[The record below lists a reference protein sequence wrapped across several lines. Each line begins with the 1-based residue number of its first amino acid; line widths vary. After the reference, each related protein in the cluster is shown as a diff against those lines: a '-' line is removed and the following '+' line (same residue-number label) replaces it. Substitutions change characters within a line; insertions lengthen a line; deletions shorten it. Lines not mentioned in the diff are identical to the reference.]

1 MSAVTPK
8 TNMPYPLHSNSILE
22 NLIENENVEG
32 TLLTLQ
38 RWAEKLEAEATTEQL
53 EILKKGL
60 PKDFSIDEK
69 FKIVKN
75 PIRLSTGGGGEAMAP
90 RFLDRNVDLYLVRAQ
105 KLVEGKYSYKQIKR
119 AQLSQLYFTLQSLF
133 LVEYMRNEERIPV
146 GFNWESKDV
155 LFHEDLKAFI
165 TRKEEND
172 SPFPKIKSDK
182 GELAINRN
190 NIKDILVELEEMG
203 GTVQRLTPILMR
215 HEHAWKKMMSTG
227 CTGCGKR
234 IGEACPNDKL
244 AKLIDTDAKHF
255 SSLGAQISRLNLGKP
270 ENEAEYN
277 KMMNRVLLKY
287 YTKAGIT
294 GELLGGVKELFAGEN
309 ELKVPFACKER
320 YGMQTSSWNDA
331 IVGSFFPLSR
341 RKEEPKTTGAR
352 LYFGSTAPPSLL
364 VQNLMADAIKR
375 ILARKLVEGGKRMGI
390 DVKSK
395 LEYHPRKDRLL
406 WEYIASCKNG
416 TVQTKLIDGEYESG
430 SEFHSLS
437 ILEFG
442 KGVIHQPAAEGF
454 RGEMTHCLQ
463 LGREK
468 WEWNVSSKGKLPIVS
483 PNVTLAE
490 INSIFTLNE
499 KVKGVVIC
507 IDHWGIDGDDEEWDY
522 SEEGDK
528 YWGVGPNLFHND
540 EPKKGAR
547 TFVTF
552 LKRIIDKSKYGI
564 KREDVVHT
572 RRAYGVL
579 LKEDL
584 NNFLKSE

>member
-1 MSAVTPK
+1 
-8 TNMPYPLHSNSILE
+8 
-22 NLIENENVEG
+22 
-32 TLLTLQ
+32 
-38 RWAEKLEAEATTEQL
+38 
-53 EILKKGL
+53 
-60 PKDFSIDEK
+60 
-69 FKIVKN
+69 
-75 PIRLSTGGGGEAMAP
+75 
-90 RFLDRNVDLYLVRAQ
+90 
-105 KLVEGKYSYKQIKR
+105 
-119 AQLSQLYFTLQSLF
+119 
-133 LVEYMRNEERIPV
+133 
-146 GFNWESKDV
+146 
-155 LFHEDLKAFI
+155 
-165 TRKEEND
+165 
-172 SPFPKIKSDK
+172 
-182 GELAINRN
+182 
-190 NIKDILVELEEMG
+190 
-203 GTVQRLTPILMR
+203 
-215 HEHAWKKMMSTG
+215 
-227 CTGCGKR
+227 
-234 IGEACPNDKL
+234 
-244 AKLIDTDAKHF
+244 
-255 SSLGAQISRLNLGKP
+255 
-270 ENEAEYN
+270 
-277 KMMNRVLLKY
+277 MMNGVLLKY

-294 GELLGGVKELFAGEN
+294 GKLPGGVKELFAVGEN

-320 YGMQTSSWNDA
+320 YDMQTSSWNDA

-352 LYFGSTAPPSLL
+352 LYFGTTAPPSLL

-390 DVKSK
+390 DVK

-416 TVQTKLIDGEYESG
+416 TVQTKLIDVEYESG
-430 SEFHSLS
+430 TEFHSLS

-463 LGREK
+463 PGGEK
-468 WEWNVSSKGKLPIVS
+468 WEWNDSSERKLPIVS

-528 YWGVGPNLFHND
+528 YWGVGPYLFHND

-564 KREDVVHT
+564 KREDVMHT

-579 LKEDL
+579 LKKDL
-584 NNFLKSE
+584 NDFLKSE

>member
-1 MSAVTPK
+1 M
-8 TNMPYPLHSNSILE
+8 
-22 NLIENENVEG
+22 
-32 TLLTLQ
+32 
-38 RWAEKLEAEATTEQL
+38 
-53 EILKKGL
+53 
-60 PKDFSIDEK
+60 
-69 FKIVKN
+69 KN
-75 PIRLSTGGGGEAMAP
+75 PIRLSVGDGGEAGSQ
-90 RFLDRNVDLYLVRAQ
+90 FLNRNVDLYLVRAQ
-105 KLVEGKYSYKQIKR
+105 KHRESNYRYRQIKR

-146 GFNWESKDV
+146 GFNWKSKDE
-155 LFHEDLKAFI
+155 LFHEDLKKSI
-165 TRKEEND
+165 TSQKEKDDN
-172 SPFPKIKSDK
+172 SFPKIKSD
-182 GELAINRN
+182 GVGLTINSS
-190 NIKDILVELEEMG
+190 NIVKIL
-203 GTVQRLTPILMR
+203 GTLSESSKTVKKLTPILMR
-215 HEHAWKKMMSTG
+215 HEHAWKKMMTKG
-227 CTGCGKR
+227 CAECGKE
-234 IGEACPNDKL
+234 IEEACPNDKL
-244 AKLIDTDAKHF
+244 TELKDTDPVHYSF
-255 SSLGAQISRLNLGKP
+255 LGAKISRLNLKKP
-270 ENEAEYN
+270 ENEAEHN
-277 KMMNRVLLKY
+277 KMMNGVLLKY

-294 GELLGGVKELFAGEN
+294 GKLPGGVKELFAVGEN

-320 YGMQTSSWNDA
+320 YDMQTSSWNDA

-390 DVKSK
+390 DIK

-416 TVQTKLIDGEYESG
+416 TVQTKLIDVEYESG
-430 SEFHSLS
+430 TEFHSLS

-463 LGREK
+463 PGGEK
-468 WEWNVSSKGKLPIVS
+468 WGWNDSSERKLPIVS

-490 INSIFTLNE
+490 INSIFTLNKE
-499 KVKGVVIC
+499 VKGVVIC
-507 IDHWGIDGDDEEWDY
+507 IDHWEIDGDDEEWNY

-528 YWGVGPNLFHND
+528 YWGVGPYLFHND

-564 KREDVVHT
+564 KREDVMHT

-579 LKEDL
+579 QKKDL